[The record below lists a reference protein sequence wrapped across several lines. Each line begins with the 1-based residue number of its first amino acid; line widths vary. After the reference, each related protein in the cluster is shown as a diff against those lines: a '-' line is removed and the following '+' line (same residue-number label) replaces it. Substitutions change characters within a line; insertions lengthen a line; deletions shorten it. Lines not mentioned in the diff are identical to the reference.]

1 MRLEYAGLRTLI
13 APLQAMSPD
22 QASAVSGRL
31 WRAIAPRTRRHSRV
45 REHIAAAFPELS
57 VSERDRIALASWENL
72 GRVFGEAVHVE
83 KIARDPDRVEL
94 PGDIDRYRRLARKG
108 CVFVSLHLGNWELA
122 ASPALGKDIA
132 IAGTYQAIQN
142 PLVERYVRSL
152 REPIYRGGLFPKG
165 HAAARQTIALAKSG
179 GAVGFLADLRER
191 RGIKLSFFDQPAYAN
206 PFPAAIARR
215 AGVPIV
221 AGCLARTNGVH
232 FRLHVQEVEQASSGD
247 RDQDVAETTQAIHD
261 LFEHWI
267 RRFPE
272 QWMWSHRKWALR
284 PEDAPGPA
292 QS

>member
-22 QASAVSGRL
+22 RASAVSGWL
-31 WRAIAPRTRRHSRV
+31 WRQFAPHTRRHARV
-45 REHIAAAFPELS
+45 REHIAAAFPELAA
-57 VSERDRIALASWENL
+57 SERDRIALASWENL
-72 GRVFGEAVHVE
+72 GRVFGEAVHVDR
-83 KIARDPDRVEL
+83 IAMDPERVEL
-94 PGDIDRYRRLARKG
+94 PDDIDHYRRLARKG

-122 ASPALGKDIA
+122 AAPALGKDIA

-191 RGIKLSFFDQPAYAN
+191 RGIKLSFFDRPAYAN

-215 AGVPIV
+215 ADVPIV
-221 AGCLARTNGVH
+221 AGCLVRTKGVH
-232 FRLHVQEVEQASSGD
+232 FRLHVREVEQARSND
-247 RDQDVAETTQAIHD
+247 RDRDIVETTQAIHD

-284 PEDAPGPA
+284 PEDTPKNE
-292 QS
+292 QR